1 MSFTYLWINI
11 AIIAGPLWATR
22 DPQLAYRRQLPA
34 VAAAIA
40 VVSSL
45 YITWDSIAAGWGEW
59 SFNPRYVTGIRVFNL
74 PIEEILFFIT
84 VPYACLLLYEVV
96 RIKTKQARFELSRV
110 AVVGAIAVLASAAL
124 GFAGQGYTSK
134 VLSSCAAFLGI
145 ALLTDRPLLEN
156 RQYWLWLGVCVV
168 PFLLV
173 NSILT
178 SLPVVQYQP
187 EAIWGVHFFT
197 IPLEDFFYNYSMLS
211 FYLLAYRRA
220 QKFLGSS

>member
-45 YITWDSIAAGWGEW
+45 YITWDSIAAGRGEW
-59 SFNPRYVTGIRVFNL
+59 SFNPRYVTGIKVFNL

-96 RIKTKQARFELSRV
+96 RIKTKQARFELSR
-110 AVVGAIAVLASAAL
+110 AWTLKRTWDRKAIPQPLSTITVRLGPAL
-124 GFAGQGYTSK
+124 IVTEQDLDRCVDEMT
-134 VLSSCAAFLGI
+134 LRLG
-145 ALLTDRPLLEN
+145 
-156 RQYWLWLGVCVV
+156 
-168 PFLLV
+168 
-173 NSILT
+173 
-178 SLPVVQYQP
+178 
-187 EAIWGVHFFT
+187 
-197 IPLEDFFYNYSMLS
+197 
-211 FYLLAYRRA
+211 
-220 QKFLGSS
+220 